1 MTWQRSRYTERWC
14 EQDVCM
20 MVMQCCIT
28 SNPPADCQALPAV
41 GRHLRCCR
49 PLSHEKQLQAAC
61 MRAAG
66 SAQAG
71 AGPYA
76 SNVQQQQQVEGVP

>member
-1 MTWQRSRYTERWC
+1 
-14 EQDVCM
+14 
-20 MVMQCCIT
+20 
-28 SNPPADCQALPAV
+28 
-41 GRHLRCCR
+41 
-49 PLSHEKQLQAAC
+49 

-76 SNVQQQQQVEGVP
+76 SNVQQQQQVEGGRCTLIACGGLQGAITGHVAISLQLLVIW